1 MISPIISEGVNE
13 ATPKQRTPEE
23 PKQRTAE
30 EDYKLVM
37 ALAAEWLSKQ
47 KSSTEDADLTL
58 EAFIKKFTD
67 NNPHA
72 PVPEKVREFYKL
84 KDGATSIKDIPI
96 DVLPASPMKN
106 IVSWICGIIA
116 IVPPLVIGLNMNCD
130 VDQSEYTLENKTT
143 LWGVFIPGII
153 WIIVSA
159 CIHGGVLREMAGRDG
174 IEEKSKDTKI
184 DTACKNNLT
193 NTGIVGALLFTVVIA
208 MLQADAPQ
216 ENTHRFLSRWY
227 QIFLLAGLV
236 ASFVSIAQASTLLLY
251 AEPLDNHAAA
261 LFARHMIDYFGEPIP
276 CILMTILNSIYAL
289 VLWIFGKFLS
299 PPIAD
304 CRCLVFFSHFAMAA
318 YLPPII
324 PWDL

>member
-106 IVSWICGIIA
+106 IVSLICGIIA

-159 CIHGGVLREMAGRDG
+159 RDGRQRRHRRKKQGHENRHGVQEQFDKYGHRRRAVVHGGDSDAAG
-174 IEEKSKDTKI
+174 
-184 DTACKNNLT
+184 
-193 NTGIVGALLFTVVIA
+193 
-208 MLQADAPQ
+208 
-216 ENTHRFLSRWY
+216 
-227 QIFLLAGLV
+227 
-236 ASFVSIAQASTLLLY
+236 
-251 AEPLDNHAAA
+251 
-261 LFARHMIDYFGEPIP
+261 
-276 CILMTILNSIYAL
+276 
-289 VLWIFGKFLS
+289 
-299 PPIAD
+299 
-304 CRCLVFFSHFAMAA
+304 
-318 YLPPII
+318 
-324 PWDL
+324 